1 MEKIVD
7 PGKSNQEAM
16 EWLTAR
22 QATLKITKTTV
33 TPGGQTL
40 DWIPIESQVT
50 EKIATPPPLEPFT
63 DQQNEKGPLNVLHFE
78 IGEQGPEGH
87 VPVLRPDLSKLP
99 ANISIKDI
107 SIKRGGLKVNKR
119 LNNLKNIEPANPD
132 PFRYFHAISAE
143 AANVYGC
150 EAWLNVWD
158 PRVALPTPSAP
169 GDDHSISQTWVQ
181 NLQAA
186 QLHSIEAGWTV
197 DLLLN
202 RDRQPHLFIYYTAN
216 GYGPGGDNLGGYNRF
231 QAGWVQYHG
240 SIFPGIPL
248 WPTSVTNGAQTE
260 FGIKFQL
267 WQGNWWF
274 GIRYATSGG
283 WIWLGYY
290 PGRLFSGGL
299 ANYAEGVAFG
309 GEVYSALPNPC
320 NTTDQMGSGNQ
331 AAGGYRRSAYQRN
344 IRTQSNWAA
353 ASMVNFNGTTVV
365 DAAADDCTQNN
376 YTIQAF
382 MNSGTNWGSHQY
394 FGGPTRR
401 FFTIPTE
408 GIWQRVD
415 YGTMVDDG
423 VHPWNPDFRYLLT
436 GIVMA
441 DLAKY
446 TSPSVTKEMLGLA
459 AKQISEAARG
469 IVKEINNLSENLEE

>member
-202 RDRQPHLFIYYTAN
+202 RDRQPHLFIYSQPTDMDRVAIILEVTIAFRPAGFN
-216 GYGPGGDNLGGYNRF
+216 IMEASFRASPCGP
-231 QAGWVQYHG
+231 
-240 SIFPGIPL
+240 
-248 WPTSVTNGAQTE
+248 
-260 FGIKFQL
+260 
-267 WQGNWWF
+267 
-274 GIRYATSGG
+274 
-283 WIWLGYY
+283 
-290 PGRLFSGGL
+290 
-299 ANYAEGVAFG
+299 
-309 GEVYSALPNPC
+309 
-320 NTTDQMGSGNQ
+320 
-331 AAGGYRRSAYQRN
+331 
-344 IRTQSNWAA
+344 
-353 ASMVNFNGTTVV
+353 
-365 DAAADDCTQNN
+365 
-376 YTIQAF
+376 
-382 MNSGTNWGSHQY
+382 
-394 FGGPTRR
+394 
-401 FFTIPTE
+401 
-408 GIWQRVD
+408 RV
-415 YGTMVDDG
+415 
-423 VHPWNPDFRYLLT
+423 
-436 GIVMA
+436 
-441 DLAKY
+441 
-446 TSPSVTKEMLGLA
+446 
-459 AKQISEAARG
+459 
-469 IVKEINNLSENLEE
+469 